1 MGTIYARAS
10 KDLLQEDQTL
20 VEQDQDLVLVVPI
33 SDLKKNSNSLLYCDY
48 CNWKGH
54 IRTQCYKLH
63 DYPADWKGRRRSSPS
78 SSNLVGSTN
87 SRGAPPGGGN
97 SNTSASHAFMSNVPP
112 ATLSQQS
119 HSSPQPLSYP
129 HFSHQQYMQILQL
142 LESGHG
148 KNDTDSTVRTTCIYS
163 TAKWIIDSGASKH
176 MVYNLQMLTHYELIF
191 VSQNARVYFPTG
203 NLATVKHVGSS

>member
-1 MGTIYARAS
+1 M
-10 KDLLQEDQTL
+10 
-20 VEQDQDLVLVVPI
+20 
-33 SDLKKNSNSLLYCDY
+33 YCDY

-119 HSSPQPLSYP
+119 HSSPQSLPYP

-191 VSQNARVYFPTG
+191 VSQDARVYFPTG